1 MSAKQKPLQILFL
14 YPNEM
19 NIYGDTGNAIVLQKR
34 LQWRGYDAEV
44 VFHHP
49 GKAFTAEPDI
59 IIGGGGQ
66 DSGQRKVFEDLLT
79 HGERLH
85 DLADAGVP
93 MLVVCGLYQLFGHGF
108 YTHDGDSMKGIG
120 IFNAETH
127 ATSQRLIGN
136 VMVDSDFGTLI
147 GYENH
152 SGQTRL
158 LGDQKPLGTVTH
170 GYGNNA
176 EERHEG
182 AIYRNVYGT
191 YLHGSILPK
200 NPVFADA
207 LIAQALKNR
216 GERSVLK
223 PLDDRFASQ
232 AREKLFTRLG

>member
-1 MSAKQKPLQILFL
+1 MSVKQKPFQILFL

-34 LQWRGYDAEV
+34 LQWRGYDADII
-44 VFHHP
+44 FHHP
-49 GKAFTAEPDI
+49 GQAFTHEPDI
-59 IIGGGGQ
+59 IVGGGGQ
-66 DSGQRKVFEDLLT
+66 DSGQRKVFEDLLAN
-79 HGERLH
+79 GERLR

-136 VMVDSDFGTLI
+136 VTVDSDFGTLI

-158 LGDQKPLGTVTH
+158 LGDQKPFGTVTH

-223 PLDDRFASQ
+223 PLDDKFASQ
-232 AREKLFTRLG
+232 AREKMFTRI